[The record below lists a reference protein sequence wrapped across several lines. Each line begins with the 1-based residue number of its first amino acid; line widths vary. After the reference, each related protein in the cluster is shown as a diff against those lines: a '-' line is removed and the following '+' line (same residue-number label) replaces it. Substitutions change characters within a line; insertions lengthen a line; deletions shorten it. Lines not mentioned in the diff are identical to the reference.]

1 MRDDTQL
8 LLDII
13 EAIDRIERY
22 SSRGRG
28 AFESDELIQNWI
40 VNHLQVIGEAARSLS
55 ADLRDSNKEVPWAK
69 IIGMRHILV
78 NRYFEIERDLV
89 WSVVAGDLPEFET
102 KSRGDSRRKIGC
114 KEQLISR
121 LLT

>member
-1 MRDDTQL
+1 MRDDTQM

-22 SSRGRG
+22 PSRGKD
-28 AFESDELIQNWI
+28 AFESDELVQNWI

-55 ADLRDSNKEVPWAK
+55 ADLRDSNKDVPWAK

-78 NRYFEIERDLV
+78 HRYFEIDGDLV
-89 WSVVAGDLPEFET
+89 WSVVAGDLPELKQRVEAILEE
-102 KSRGDSRRKIGC
+102 R
-114 KEQLISR
+114 
-121 LLT
+121 

>member
-22 SSRGRG
+22 SSRGKD
-28 AFESDELIQNWI
+28 AFENDELVQNWI

-55 ADLRDSNKEVPWAK
+55 VDLKDSNKEVAWAK

-78 NRYFEIERDLV
+78 HRYFEIDRDLV
-89 WSVVAGDLPEFET
+89 WSVVVGDLPELKQRVEAILEE
-102 KSRGDSRRKIGC
+102 R
-114 KEQLISR
+114 
-121 LLT
+121 